1 MAITIYFDVAAI
13 ITAVVWP
20 VVIGILIVRYRHNI
34 RPFLKDVSKR
44 ISKFSIGPGSIDL
57 AEAKGLEP
65 DWKMGV
71 DMDVRQTGISGFPS
85 YASKLV
91 EQIQEKS
98 ILDYDIFDLG
108 NGVQWLSTRL
118 YLFTIILQRMR
129 GLKNIVFIDTHEGIR
144 LRLVGIGEP
153 DQVRYPWLEPTFAK
167 VYGNLPNLMITSV
180 HGSVEKW
187 VAEQLILCFLKDL
200 NIQDSN
206 APPPPLPLPPLLT
219 NSDCVRQLLTLIR
232 VVPNE
237 SYRGLIDE
245 IDNVVGR
252 RLDFIRKN
260 LIKNLY
266 LKEVVPI
273 N

>member
-1 MAITIYFDVAAI
+1 
-13 ITAVVWP
+13 
-20 VVIGILIVRYRHNI
+20 
-34 RPFLKDVSKR
+34 
-44 ISKFSIGPGSIDL
+44 
-57 AEAKGLEP
+57 
-65 DWKMGV
+65 
-71 DMDVRQTGISGFPS
+71 
-85 YASKLV
+85 
-91 EQIQEKS
+91 
-98 ILDYDIFDLG
+98 
-108 NGVQWLSTRL
+108 
-118 YLFTIILQRMR
+118 MR

-187 VAEQLILCFLKDL
+187 VAEQLILCFLNDL

-245 IDNVVGR
+245 IHNVVGR